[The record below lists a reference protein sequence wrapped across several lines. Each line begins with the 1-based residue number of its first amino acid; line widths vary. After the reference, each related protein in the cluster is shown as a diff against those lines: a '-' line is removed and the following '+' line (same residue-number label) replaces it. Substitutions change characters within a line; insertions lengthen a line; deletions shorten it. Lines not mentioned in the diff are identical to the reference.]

1 MSKDVDTVQKEL
13 WQKSI
18 DLGVLDALIVIATYE
33 PETCDGVKTA
43 TAKYTQKW
51 EKCMITLERDEDNN
65 RSPSYFRGITKTT
78 KLPTIGIIQFE
89 DGSVLYKSDGSAFRM
104 GAWVERFITYANE
117 IKAQR
122 KAKRLEKTEQLKA
135 KKLEPF
141 QEIDF

>member
-18 DLGVLDALIVIATYE
+18 DLGVLDALIVIATHE

-51 EKCMITLERDEDNN
+51 EKCLITLERDELDR
-65 RSPSYFRGITKTT
+65 RSYTLAPTKN
-78 KLPTIGIIQFE
+78 PTVAEIKFD
-89 DGSVLYKSDGSAFRM
+89 DGSKNLVIYKSDGSAFRM

>member
-18 DLGVLDALIVIATYE
+18 DLGVLDALIVIATHE

-65 RSPSYFRGITKTT
+65 RSPSYFRGITTSPFWATRRFLLLTSSSLK
-78 KLPTIGIIQFE
+78 KDF
-89 DGSVLYKSDGSAFRM
+89 VLSAQ
-104 GAWVERFITYANE
+104 V
-117 IKAQR
+117 
-122 KAKRLEKTEQLKA
+122 
-135 KKLEPF
+135 P
-141 QEIDF
+141 